1 MITVLIMNTTYCRRI
16 CYSSMLK
23 EPQSS
28 VTKTL
33 KCLSSTFLTFLLVY
47 YNSHNSATKAKKV
60 ETFGSANYILR
71 EEKHSFRCSNFF
83 KKKFFLRCFANVG
96 TNVAPTIIKPLTEP
110 ANLPWPRF

>member
-71 EEKHSFRCSNFF
+71 QEKHSFRCSNFF
-83 KKKFFLRCFANVG
+83 KKYSF
-96 TNVAPTIIKPLTEP
+96 
-110 ANLPWPRF
+110 